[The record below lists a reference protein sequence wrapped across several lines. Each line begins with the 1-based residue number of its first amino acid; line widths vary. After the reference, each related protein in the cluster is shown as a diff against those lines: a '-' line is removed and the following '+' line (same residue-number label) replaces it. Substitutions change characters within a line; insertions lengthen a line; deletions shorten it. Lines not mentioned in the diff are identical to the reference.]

1 MMESFL
7 AQVVAMTGVVMIVF
21 FPLCS
26 DGIGYVWY
34 VRGCSSYGESRIH
47 LNLLPQRERWEM

>member
-21 FPLCS
+21 FPFAVMVLVTF
-26 DGIGYVWY
+26 G
-34 VRGCSSYGESRIH
+34 
-47 LNLLPQRERWEM
+47 M